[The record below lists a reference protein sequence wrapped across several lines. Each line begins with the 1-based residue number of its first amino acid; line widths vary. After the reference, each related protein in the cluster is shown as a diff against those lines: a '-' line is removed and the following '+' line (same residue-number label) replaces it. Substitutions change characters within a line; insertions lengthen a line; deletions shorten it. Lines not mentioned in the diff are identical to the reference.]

1 MKKDQQDL
9 LYRRFQTQQYID
21 HREATEIS
29 KEINMPVK
37 MIKAWFSNM
46 RRKVKRNS
54 KNKDYLNDSN
64 QFDIKQPTVS
74 VLMDMNHLNSLKT
87 SLESGEIVINDT
99 DDEFNKDDLEQE
111 DEVFNRPSL
120 DTTAT
125 HRLFD
130 DSTEADIAKLLSYT
144 ASLEEDRTPLI
155 KQCTTTNGYIST
167 LLEKIEELEDGIK
180 DKEGEVYFMKKDLD
194 QAKADL
200 DNKERVLNTIQ
211 QSIPKVVKDHKDALA
226 SKDAEIIDWKFKYE
240 DLSKEMAERES
251 KRQKLNDDFQEESEK
266 DTKGDEGNK
275 TINEKSINSIAC
287 QTNAQETPNHD
298 QELLILAEKNQ
309 ELVDETKMLKSKLKR
324 YTLLEIQMNDL
335 QEKMD
340 TKQLMCNNMAAKNE
354 EAEEK
359 ISELKFELN
368 VKTVEIKS
376 MSDTIKRLNSKIE
389 EMNSNNDFNQSVV
402 DEIFADIVENI

>member
-240 DLSKEMAERES
+240 DLSNEMAERES
-251 KRQKLNDDFQEESEK
+251 KRQKLNDS
-266 DTKGDEGNK
+266 
-275 TINEKSINSIAC
+275 SINAVV
-287 QTNAQETPNHD
+287 
-298 QELLILAEKNQ
+298 
-309 ELVDETKMLKSKLKR
+309 LVHYE
-324 YTLLEIQMNDL
+324 
-335 QEKMD
+335 
-340 TKQLMCNNMAAKNE
+340 
-354 EAEEK
+354 
-359 ISELKFELN
+359 F
-368 VKTVEIKS
+368 V
-376 MSDTIKRLNSKIE
+376 
-389 EMNSNNDFNQSVV
+389 
-402 DEIFADIVENI
+402 